1 MIQMLFNDM
10 EEFKKALLAIMI
22 ELNAESEKAKNIS
35 DLSDKLYTVNQ
46 VRKRLGKA
54 HSTIGK
60 LIAKGMIKTTK
71 DGLISEASLRE
82 YLQKN

>member
-1 MIQMLFNDM
+1 MGPIIITNPEEFDSLFNRAIKAAYKEMQAENEND
-10 EEFKKALLAIMI
+10 KK
-22 ELNAESEKAKNIS
+22 
-35 DLSDKLYTVNQ
+35 SDKLFTINQ

-82 YLQKN
+82 YLQNN